1 MLEPG
6 RGERYYFLNGRLTAL
21 SVSHGTHGL
30 SRSMDSILRPWIKYV
45 SMEMDTF
52 LWSYSTHLIDISKI
66 LNLYST
72 SLIIN
77 VFKIYKK
84 INYNLSFFYL

>member
-30 SRSMDSILRPWIKYV
+30 SGSMDSMLRLWIKYI
-45 SMEMDTF
+45 SMETDTF
-52 LWSYSTHLIDISKI
+52 LW
-66 LNLYST
+66 
-72 SLIIN
+72 
-77 VFKIYKK
+77 VV
-84 INYNLSFFYL
+84 